1 MESMVEHHP
10 EMVKPPSDPSPESPP
25 KSLCLSAALES
36 LPLVYLPETK
46 QLVTAPW
53 PRNPD
58 LRTRAISSTSPA
70 HARASCYDLPTSEFP
85 FSDDCSCTKNLA
97 GSKISEDSGYPGLWD
112 SDASLSREAQSE
124 RNSSICSGEVLE
136 CDIEGDIEEEEDV
149 SLHEGGERDEAFSSP
164 VSSCGLADV
173 PNPPSSS
180 CFSANDSSA
189 KEDGLTK
196 DLQGLSVT
204 TDSVATSEGTSLD
217 SAAPG
222 NTGESGAGRQTA
234 ERTRKGTFASFFTST
249 LFGGK
254 GKSQQELTPTGNQ
267 SAKREQKQESSKA
280 ASSSPSRRLV
290 FKKSDVEKST
300 TALIL
305 QPRPQGLPS
314 KDPEEEA
321 RHRHLYQ
328 TMVEEAKQKECR
340 DAKRQK
346 QRMKEQLKYEAATAT
361 ALRIWT
367 NDILPNWETVKN
379 SKRVRDLWW
388 NGIPPRIR
396 GRVWQMAIGNE
407 LNITAELYEICLVR
421 AKERLRIPKDTGSD
435 TDSLSSFTE
444 STMSRESSV
453 ELIRLDVS
461 RTFPNL
467 CIFQKGGPY
476 HDLLQGLL
484 GSYACYRPDVGYVQG
499 MSFIAAMLL
508 LNMEVAEAFVCFANL
523 LNKPCLLAFF
533 RLDRSLMDSYFETFD
548 EFFHENLP
556 QLHQHLQERNL
567 TPDLYLLDWLFT
579 LYTKSLSLDV
589 VSRVWDIYFRDGE
602 EFLFRTALGILK
614 LYEDILLNLDFI
626 QLAQFLTRLPSDV
639 SCEDLFRCTAT
650 VSTEIDKRQFAQV
663 LAQHCDSRTA

>member
-1 MESMVEHHP
+1 MGQVPPCNAEPTQRCGRQCAAGRGASEGHPTYICFCSVGSVSSFTGTNRFQYFSIRKLSSRTFSPDGRKQVMESMVEHHP

-180 CFSANDSSA
+180 CFSANDSSE

-234 ERTRKGTFASFFTST
+234 ERTRKGTFASFFT
-249 LFGGK
+249 
-254 GKSQQELTPTGNQ
+254 
-267 SAKREQKQESSKA
+267 R
-280 ASSSPSRRLV
+280 
-290 FKKSDVEKST
+290 
-300 TALIL
+300 
-305 QPRPQGLPS
+305 
-314 KDPEEEA
+314 
-321 RHRHLYQ
+321 
-328 TMVEEAKQKECR
+328 
-340 DAKRQK
+340 
-346 QRMKEQLKYEAATAT
+346 
-361 ALRIWT
+361 
-367 NDILPNWETVKN
+367 
-379 SKRVRDLWW
+379 
-388 NGIPPRIR
+388 
-396 GRVWQMAIGNE
+396 
-407 LNITAELYEICLVR
+407 
-421 AKERLRIPKDTGSD
+421 
-435 TDSLSSFTE
+435 
-444 STMSRESSV
+444 
-453 ELIRLDVS
+453 
-461 RTFPNL
+461 
-467 CIFQKGGPY
+467 
-476 HDLLQGLL
+476 
-484 GSYACYRPDVGYVQG
+484 
-499 MSFIAAMLL
+499 
-508 LNMEVAEAFVCFANL
+508 
-523 LNKPCLLAFF
+523 LAF
-533 RLDRSLMDSYFETFD
+533 
-548 EFFHENLP
+548 
-556 QLHQHLQERNL
+556 
-567 TPDLYLLDWLFT
+567 LF
-579 LYTKSLSLDV
+579 L
-589 VSRVWDIYFRDGE
+589 
-602 EFLFRTALGILK
+602 
-614 LYEDILLNLDFI
+614 
-626 QLAQFLTRLPSDV
+626 
-639 SCEDLFRCTAT
+639 
-650 VSTEIDKRQFAQV
+650 
-663 LAQHCDSRTA
+663 